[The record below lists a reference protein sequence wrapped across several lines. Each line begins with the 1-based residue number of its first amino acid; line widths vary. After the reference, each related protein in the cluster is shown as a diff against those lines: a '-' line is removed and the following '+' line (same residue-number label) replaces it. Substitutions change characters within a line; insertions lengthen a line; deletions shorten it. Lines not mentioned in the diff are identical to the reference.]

1 MEVRKYK
8 IFISAL
14 DHSAEVHCANLIKAV
29 KSTGLDVEFIGIGGE
44 KIAQAGCEIIEN
56 PLGKSV
62 MIYKTFAMIGYY
74 YKLLRRAKRKMKDA
88 DVDLAIVCDS
98 PSFNFHIAKAA
109 KKLGK
114 QTLFY
119 VAPQVWAWARWRVP
133 KLRRRCDRLACIL
146 PFEEQWFRERRIKSD
161 FVGNPLFDALDA
173 VDNAKDYSGFDADG
187 AKIVLLPG
195 SRKGEI
201 ETLWQP
207 MQEIALKIKEKY
219 PNVSFTTVAVNPE
232 IQGSLQQKEISGF
245 ECSYTTDSVCDIS
258 KAVDFSLTAS
268 GSATLEVAAAAC
280 PMVIMYQSSR
290 LLWYMIGWWLVQTRL
305 FSLVNI
311 LAQRKL
317 VPEFM
322 PYFKSIEPIAETCVE
337 LLGDKGKLAK
347 TSSELI
353 EISRTLV
360 DSNASENT
368 AKIVIEMLRADI
380 RCQKSEVRKTV

>member
-1 MEVRKYK
+1 M
-8 IFISAL
+8 
-14 DHSAEVHCANLIKAV
+14 
-29 KSTGLDVEFIGIGGE
+29 
-44 KIAQAGCEIIEN
+44 
-56 PLGKSV
+56 
-62 MIYKTFAMIGYY
+62 
-74 YKLLRRAKRKMKDA
+74 
-88 DVDLAIVCDS
+88 
-98 PSFNFHIAKAA
+98 
-109 KKLGK
+109 
-114 QTLFY
+114 
-119 VAPQVWAWARWRVP
+119 
-133 KLRRRCDRLACIL
+133 
-146 PFEEQWFRERRIKSD
+146 
-161 FVGNPLFDALDA
+161 
-173 VDNAKDYSGFDADG
+173 
-187 AKIVLLPG
+187 
-195 SRKGEI
+195 
-201 ETLWQP
+201 
-207 MQEIALKIKEKY
+207 
-219 PNVSFTTVAVNPE
+219 
-232 IQGSLQQKEISGF
+232 
-245 ECSYTTDSVCDIS
+245 DSVCDVS
-258 KAVDFSLTAS
+258 KSVDFAIAAS

-380 RCQKSEVRKTV
+380 RSQKSEVRKTV